1 MDRLPRLRMR
11 GPHVPLSPATTG
23 VVTVLSENL
32 PDWLAFLFLTH
43 TVNNIASC
51 GRGGVVGL
59 RIELFVLSA
68 TGEDD
73 DDALLAS
80 VSFFLLNLEKKKISS
95 T

>member
-1 MDRLPRLRMR
+1 MDRLPRLGMG

-80 VSFFLLNLEKKKISS
+80 VSFFLLNLEKKKKIS
-95 T
+95 